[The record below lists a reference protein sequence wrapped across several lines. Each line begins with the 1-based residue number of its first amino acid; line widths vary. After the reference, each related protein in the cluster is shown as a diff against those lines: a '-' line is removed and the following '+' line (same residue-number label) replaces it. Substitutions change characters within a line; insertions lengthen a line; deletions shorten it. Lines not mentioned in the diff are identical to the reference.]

1 MASTSTTAAAMASGG
16 GDKSTEKIAP
26 TASTAST
33 TISSTSLSDYPV
45 LAALHKALE
54 ADPTVYAEML
64 HHVCTQCHP
73 HPPVAPYPV
82 HTCHSDE
89 VAYIPATPDDS
100 PFVLVEHKL
109 GLAFEGIPVIFKDA
123 LRCMHAAR
131 AVYLANSG
139 AAYPQQTPGVL
150 PSQPDVGKEI
160 VEQLHA
166 ASRALLLIKGSRH
179 SSINMR

>member
-1 MASTSTTAAAMASGG
+1 MC
-16 GDKSTEKIAP
+16 
-26 TASTAST
+26 
-33 TISSTSLSDYPV
+33 
-45 LAALHKALE
+45 
-54 ADPTVYAEML
+54 
-64 HHVCTQCHP
+64 VCNATP
-73 HPPVAPYPV
+73 HPPVAPCPV

-109 GLAFEGIPVIFKDA
+109 GLSFEGIPVIFKDA